1 VFVARKSKE
10 AKAKIYQDKSGKWRW
25 SFIAPNGRVIA
36 DSSEG
41 YNSKRNVL
49 RAFESV
55 IYYMS
60 GLNFDFDLK

>member
-1 VFVARKSKE
+1 MARKSKE
-10 AKAKIYQDKSGKWRW
+10 AKARIYQDKQGKWRW

-55 IYYMS
+55 IYYMA
-60 GLNFDFDLK
+60 GLNFEYDLKK